1 MTHPQIFRDVRNYV
15 STTYGIT
22 SQSHAANHHR
32 LLSHV
37 TLCRIECS
45 KQNSSCHVRTLK
57 QNWNHTLEVKGQGH
71 SRPVVVKAS
80 TLTLVKFHQLVSKI
94 LYVWLNCTVAT
105 DIPGRHA
112 SRTQMSFCTDTHIPG
127 GPGGHRRRRDIMP
140 APHVTLHADQLL
152 HRPNN

>member
-37 TLCRIECS
+37 TLCLIECS

-57 QNWNHTLEVKGQGH
+57 QNLNHTLEVKGQGH

-80 TLTLVKFHQLVSKI
+80 TLTLVKFHHLVSKNI
-94 LYVWLNCTVAT
+94 VCMAKLYSSNRYTWTTCVAHT
-105 DIPGRHA
+105 DVLLYWHTYSWWSRWTPATTRYYASSARHA
-112 SRTQMSFCTDTHIPG
+112 ACW
-127 GPGGHRRRRDIMP
+127 P
-140 APHVTLHADQLL
+140 AAPS
-152 HRPNN
+152 P